1 MRKLIQ
7 ILFKLF
13 DEKELKK
20 TYILI
25 FLMSIGIFLEVLS
38 IGMFLPI
45 LTFMVQD
52 NFAIYLTN
60 IFFFKTYLDN
70 PDQKTIGFIL
80 LILLF
85 FIFLIKNLYL
95 AYLSN
100 YQMKYVFDIQKN
112 LSSKFFSRYIN
123 NEYSFFI
130 SSNSYQLMQNI
141 IGEIGVFINNFLMP
155 SLIFILEI
163 LVLIFLFILIFSIQ
177 PLSSLIIVGIFFSFS
192 LFVYIF
198 SKKKLTKLG
207 QIRQENESLV
217 IKTLQNS
224 FLGIKDIK
232 IFGAEKE
239 FIKDYK
245 THNTK
250 VANSVRD
257 QLIIQSFPRL
267 ALELLTVA
275 SFVTAAFFLFYK
287 TDSFKLILPTLGFFA
302 ASAFRIMP
310 SVNRINN
317 ALQNIKFSKSSIK
330 TLFEEMN
337 NINSDN
343 SLLKNDINDFNNII
357 EINNISVHYSN
368 TSKPIL
374 NDVSLVI
381 HKGMRIGIMGESG
394 SGKTTF
400 LDTILGLVKFNSGSI
415 KFDNL
420 EFRSNNFSLKNIIGY
435 IPQDVF
441 LLNTTLEEN
450 IIFGSNETEID
461 YVRMKKSIE
470 ISQLDKFIKDLP
482 DGLKTRISD
491 RGINISG
498 GQRQRIGIARAI
510 YKNPKILILDEAT
523 SALDIDTESR
533 IMELVYNLDKNIT
546 VIIVTHRP
554 STVSK
559 CNKIYL
565 IKDGKIKQQ

>member
-1 MRKLIQ
+1 
-7 ILFKLF
+7 
-13 DEKELKK
+13 
-20 TYILI
+20 
-25 FLMSIGIFLEVLS
+25 
-38 IGMFLPI
+38 
-45 LTFMVQD
+45 
-52 NFAIYLTN
+52 
-60 IFFFKTYLDN
+60 
-70 PDQKTIGFIL
+70 
-80 LILLF
+80 
-85 FIFLIKNLYL
+85 
-95 AYLSN
+95 
-100 YQMKYVFDIQKN
+100 
-112 LSSKFFSRYIN
+112 
-123 NEYSFFI
+123 
-130 SSNSYQLMQNI
+130 MQNI
-141 IGEIGVFINNFLMP
+141 MGEIGVFINNFLMP

-177 PLSSLIIVGIFFSFS
+177 PLSSLIILGIFFSFS

-232 IFGAEKE
+232 IFGAENE

-275 SFVTAAFFLFYK
+275 SFVTVAFFLFYK

-343 SLLKNDINDFNNII
+343 SLLKNDINHFNSII
-357 EINNISVHYSN
+357 EINNISVQYSN

-461 YVRMKKSIE
+461 YIRMKKSIE

-523 SALDIDTESR
+523 SALDLDTESR

>member
-1 MRKLIQ
+1 MKKLIQ

-25 FLMSIGIFLEVLS
+25 FLMLIGIFLEVLS

-112 LSSKFFSRYIN
+112 LSSKFFLRYIN

-141 IGEIGVFINNFLMP
+141 NGEIGVFINNFLMP

-275 SFVTAAFFLFYK
+275 SFVAAAFFLFYK

-461 YVRMKKSIE
+461 YIRMKKSIE

-523 SALDIDTESR
+523 SALDLDTESR

-565 IKDGKIKQQ
+565 INDGKIKQQ

>member
-25 FLMSIGIFLEVLS
+25 FLMLIGIFLEVLS

-239 FIKDYK
+239 FIKVYK

-554 STVSK
+554 SAVSK
-559 CNKIYL
+559 CDKVYL
-565 IKDGKIKQQ
+565 IKDGKIKQK

>member
-25 FLMSIGIFLEVLS
+25 FLMLIGIFLEVLS

>member
-25 FLMSIGIFLEVLS
+25 FLMLIGIFLEVLS

-207 QIRQENESLV
+207 QIRQENEALV

-257 QLIIQSFPRL
+257 QLIIQSLPRL

-343 SLLKNDINDFNNII
+343 SLLKNDINNFNNII

-420 EFRSNNFSLKNIIGY
+420 EFRSNNFSLKKIIGY

-450 IIFGSNETEID
+450 IIFGSNEAEID

-510 YKNPKILILDEAT
+510 YKDPKILILDEAT

-565 IKDGKIKQQ
+565 INDGKIKPQ

>member
-1 MRKLIQ
+1 MKKLIQ

-25 FLMSIGIFLEVLS
+25 FLMLIGIFLEVLS

-52 NFAIYLTN
+52 NSAIYLTN

-70 PDQKTIGFIL
+70 PDQKTIVFIL
-80 LILLF
+80 LIFLF
-85 FIFLIKNLYL
+85 FIFLIKNLYF
-95 AYLSN
+95 AYLLN

-112 LSSKFFSRYIN
+112 LSSKFFLRYIN

-141 IGEIGVFINNFLMP
+141 MGEIGVFINNFLMP

-177 PLSSLIIVGIFFSFS
+177 PLSSLIILGIFFSFS

-207 QIRQENESLV
+207 QIRQENKSLV

-232 IFGAEKE
+232 IFGAENE

-275 SFVTAAFFLFYK
+275 SFVTVAFFLFYK

-343 SLLKNDINDFNNII
+343 SLLKNDINHFNSII

-523 SALDIDTESR
+523 SALDLDTKSR

-559 CNKIYL
+559 CDKVYL
-565 IKDGKIKQQ
+565 IKDGKIKHK

>member
-1 MRKLIQ
+1 
-7 ILFKLF
+7 
-13 DEKELKK
+13 
-20 TYILI
+20 
-25 FLMSIGIFLEVLS
+25 
-38 IGMFLPI
+38 
-45 LTFMVQD
+45 
-52 NFAIYLTN
+52 
-60 IFFFKTYLDN
+60 
-70 PDQKTIGFIL
+70 
-80 LILLF
+80 
-85 FIFLIKNLYL
+85 
-95 AYLSN
+95 
-100 YQMKYVFDIQKN
+100 
-112 LSSKFFSRYIN
+112 
-123 NEYSFFI
+123 
-130 SSNSYQLMQNI
+130 MQNI

-317 ALQNIKFSKSSIK
+317 ALQNIKFSK
-330 TLFEEMN
+330 LF
-337 NINSDN
+337 
-343 SLLKNDINDFNNII
+343 
-357 EINNISVHYSN
+357 YSQ
-368 TSKPIL
+368 
-374 NDVSLVI
+374 
-381 HKGMRIGIMGESG
+381 
-394 SGKTTF
+394 
-400 LDTILGLVKFNSGSI
+400 KF
-415 KFDNL
+415 
-420 EFRSNNFSLKNIIGY
+420 
-435 IPQDVF
+435 
-441 LLNTTLEEN
+441 
-450 IIFGSNETEID
+450 
-461 YVRMKKSIE
+461 
-470 ISQLDKFIKDLP
+470 
-482 DGLKTRISD
+482 
-491 RGINISG
+491 
-498 GQRQRIGIARAI
+498 
-510 YKNPKILILDEAT
+510 
-523 SALDIDTESR
+523 
-533 IMELVYNLDKNIT
+533 
-546 VIIVTHRP
+546 
-554 STVSK
+554 
-559 CNKIYL
+559 
-565 IKDGKIKQQ
+565 

>member
-20 TYILI
+20 TYLLI
-25 FLMSIGIFLEVLS
+25 FLMLIGIFLEVLS

-70 PDQKTIGFIL
+70 PDQKIIGFIL

-275 SFVTAAFFLFYK
+275 SFVAAAFFLFYK

-461 YVRMKKSIE
+461 YIRMKKSIE

-523 SALDIDTESR
+523 SALDLDTESR

-559 CNKIYL
+559 CDKVYL
-565 IKDGKIKQQ
+565 IKDGKIKQK

>member
-25 FLMSIGIFLEVLS
+25 FLMLIGIFLEVLS

-60 IFFFKTYLDN
+60 IFFFRTYLDN

>member
-1 MRKLIQ
+1 MKKIIQ

-25 FLMSIGIFLEVLS
+25 FLMLIGIFLEVLS

-70 PDQKTIGFIL
+70 PDQKIIVFIL

-123 NEYSFFI
+123 NEYAFFI

-267 ALELLTVA
+267 VLELLTVA

-357 EINNISVHYSN
+357 EINNISVQYLN
-368 TSKPIL
+368 TSKTIL

-461 YVRMKKSIE
+461 YIRMKKSIE

-554 STVSK
+554 SAVSK
-559 CNKIYL
+559 CDKVYL
-565 IKDGKIKQQ
+565 IKDGKIKQK

>member
-1 MRKLIQ
+1 MKKLIQ

-25 FLMSIGIFLEVLS
+25 FLMLIGIFLEVLS

-123 NEYSFFI
+123 NEYFFFI

-141 IGEIGVFINNFLMP
+141 IGEIGVFITNFLMP

-275 SFVTAAFFLFYK
+275 SFVAAAFFLFYK

-343 SLLKNDINDFNNII
+343 SLLKNDINDFYNII

-381 HKGMRIGIMGESG
+381 HKGIRIGIMGESG

-461 YVRMKKSIE
+461 YIRMKKSIE

-523 SALDIDTESR
+523 SALDLDTESR

-559 CNKIYL
+559 CDKVYL
-565 IKDGKIKQQ
+565 IKDGKIKQK

>member
-1 MRKLIQ
+1 MKKLIQ

-25 FLMSIGIFLEVLS
+25 FLMLIGIFLEVLS

-100 YQMKYVFDIQKN
+100 YQMKYVFEIQKN

-177 PLSSLIIVGIFFSFS
+177 PLASLIIVGVFFSFS

-546 VIIVTHRP
+546 VIIVTHRS

-559 CNKIYL
+559 CDKVYL
-565 IKDGKIKQQ
+565 IKDGKIKQK

>member
-25 FLMSIGIFLEVLS
+25 FLMLIGIFLEVLS

-559 CNKIYL
+559 CDKVYL
-565 IKDGKIKQQ
+565 IKDGKIKQK

>member
-1 MRKLIQ
+1 MKKLIQ

-25 FLMSIGIFLEVLS
+25 FLMLIGIFLEVLS

-45 LTFMVQD
+45 LTFMMQD
-52 NFAIYLTN
+52 NFAVYLTN
-60 IFFFKTYLDN
+60 IIFFKNYLDN
-70 PDQKTIGFIL
+70 SDQKTIGFIL

-112 LSSKFFSRYIN
+112 LSSKFFLRYIN

-163 LVLIFLFILIFSIQ
+163 LVLICLFILIFSIQ
-177 PLSSLIIVGIFFSFS
+177 PLSSLIIVGIFLSFS

-245 THNTK
+245 AHNTK

-482 DGLKTRISD
+482 EGLKTRISD

-498 GQRQRIGIARAI
+498 GQRQRIGIARAL

-533 IMELVYNLDKNIT
+533 IMELVHNLDKNIT

-559 CNKIYL
+559 CDKVYL
-565 IKDGKIKQQ
+565 IKDGKIKHK

>member
-25 FLMSIGIFLEVLS
+25 FLMLIGIFLEVLS

-207 QIRQENESLV
+207 QIRQENEALV

-343 SLLKNDINDFNNII
+343 SLLKNDINNFNNII

-420 EFRSNNFSLKNIIGY
+420 EFRSNNFSLKKIIGY

-498 GQRQRIGIARAI
+498 GQRQRIGIVRAI

-559 CNKIYL
+559 CDKVYL
-565 IKDGKIKQQ
+565 IKDGKIKHK

>member
-25 FLMSIGIFLEVLS
+25 FLMLIGIFLEVLS

-207 QIRQENESLV
+207 QIRQENEALV

-257 QLIIQSFPRL
+257 QLIIQSLPRL

-357 EINNISVHYSN
+357 EINNISVHYSS

-450 IIFGSNETEID
+450 IIFGSNEAEID

-559 CNKIYL
+559 CDKVYL
-565 IKDGKIKQQ
+565 IKDGKIKHK

>member
-1 MRKLIQ
+1 MKKIIQ

-25 FLMSIGIFLEVLS
+25 FLMLIGIFLEVLS
-38 IGMFLPI
+38 IGMFLPL

-70 PDQKTIGFIL
+70 PDQKIIVFIL

-123 NEYSFFI
+123 NEYAFFI

-267 ALELLTVA
+267 VLELLTVA

-357 EINNISVHYSN
+357 EINNISVQYLN
-368 TSKPIL
+368 TSKTIL

-461 YVRMKKSIE
+461 YIRMKKSIE

-554 STVSK
+554 SAVSK
-559 CNKIYL
+559 CDKVYL
-565 IKDGKIKQQ
+565 IKDGKIKQK

>member
-1 MRKLIQ
+1 
-7 ILFKLF
+7 
-13 DEKELKK
+13 
-20 TYILI
+20 
-25 FLMSIGIFLEVLS
+25 
-38 IGMFLPI
+38 
-45 LTFMVQD
+45 
-52 NFAIYLTN
+52 
-60 IFFFKTYLDN
+60 
-70 PDQKTIGFIL
+70 
-80 LILLF
+80 
-85 FIFLIKNLYL
+85 
-95 AYLSN
+95 
-100 YQMKYVFDIQKN
+100 
-112 LSSKFFSRYIN
+112 
-123 NEYSFFI
+123 
-130 SSNSYQLMQNI
+130 
-141 IGEIGVFINNFLMP
+141 
-155 SLIFILEI
+155 
-163 LVLIFLFILIFSIQ
+163 
-177 PLSSLIIVGIFFSFS
+177 
-192 LFVYIF
+192 
-198 SKKKLTKLG
+198 
-207 QIRQENESLV
+207 
-217 IKTLQNS
+217 
-224 FLGIKDIK
+224 
-232 IFGAEKE
+232 
-239 FIKDYK
+239 
-245 THNTK
+245 
-250 VANSVRD
+250 
-257 QLIIQSFPRL
+257 
-267 ALELLTVA
+267 
-275 SFVTAAFFLFYK
+275 
-287 TDSFKLILPTLGFFA
+287 
-302 ASAFRIMP
+302 
-310 SVNRINN
+310 
-317 ALQNIKFSKSSIK
+317 
-330 TLFEEMN
+330 MN

>member
-25 FLMSIGIFLEVLS
+25 FLMLIGIFLEVLS

-368 TSKPIL
+368 TSKSIL

>member
-25 FLMSIGIFLEVLS
+25 FLMLIGIFLEVLS

-554 STVSK
+554 SAVSK
-559 CNKIYL
+559 CDKVYL
-565 IKDGKIKQQ
+565 IKDGKIKQK